1 MNKDEKVIKDFGE
14 EWTKYDYTNL
24 DKEKLFENF
33 QQYFD
38 IFPWDLISPESEGF
52 DMGCGSGRW
61 AQFVAPKVKTLF
73 CIEPSKAIEVAKRN
87 LKEFPNVRYLLEST
101 DTCSLDDA
109 SQDFGYCLGV
119 LHHIPNTESALKDCS
134 RLLKQGAPFLLYLYY
149 NFENKP
155 WWFRGIWKAFDLVRR
170 ITSNLPQIPKKLV
183 CDVIAITIY
192 FPLSRLSFLLEKL
205 GIDVSNIPLSDYRKK
220 PFYQSRNDALDRFGT
235 RLEQRFS
242 KLQITEMLN
251 NAGFDNITISNNTP
265 YWCCVAY
272 KR

>member
-1 MNKDEKVIKDFGE
+1 MNKDEKVIEDFGE

-24 DKEKLFENF
+24 DKENLFENF
-33 QQYFD
+33 QQYFN
-38 IFPWDLISPESEGF
+38 IFPWDQISLESQGF

-61 AQFVAPKVKTLF
+61 AQFVAPRVKTLS
-73 CIEPSKAIEVAKRN
+73 CIEPSKAIEVAKYN
-87 LKEFPNVRYLLEST
+87 LKEFPNVKFFLETT

-119 LHHIPNTESALKDCS
+119 LHHIPNTESALMDCS
-134 RLLKQGAPFLLYLYY
+134 RLLKKGAPFLLYLYY

-155 WWFRGIWKAFDLVRR
+155 WWFRGIWKVFDLVRI
-170 ITSNLPQIPKKLV
+170 ITSNLPKSLKKIV
-183 CDVIAITIY
+183 CDLIAIFIY
-192 FPLSRLSFLLEKL
+192 FPLSRLSFVLEKL
-205 GIDVSNIPLSDYRKK
+205 GMDVSNIPLSDYRKK

-235 RLEQRFS
+235 SLEQRFS

-251 NAGFDNITISNNTP
+251 NADFDDITFSTNTP
-265 YWCCVAY
+265 YWCCIAY

>member
-1 MNKDEKVIKDFGE
+1 MNKNDRVIKEFGE
-14 EWTKYDYTNL
+14 EWTKYDFTNRAE
-24 DKEKLFENF
+24 EKIFESF

-38 IFPWDLISPESEGF
+38 IFPWALISQESEGF

-61 AQFVAPKVKTLF
+61 AQFVAPKVKKLF
-73 CIEPSKAIEVAKRN
+73 CIEPSKAINVAKSN
-87 LKEFPNVRYLLEST
+87 LKEFPNVRYLEET
-101 DTCSLDDA
+101 TETCSLDDA

-155 WWFRGIWKAFDLVRR
+155 WWFRGIWKVSDLFRK
-170 ITSNLPQIPKKLV
+170 IISSLPKTPKNLICEL
-183 CDVIAITIY
+183 IAITIY
-192 FPLSRLSFLLEKL
+192 FPLARLSLLLEKL

-220 PFYQSRNDALDRFGT
+220 PFYISRNDALDRFGT
-235 RLEQRFS
+235 RLEQRYS
-242 KLQITEMLN
+242 KLQVTEMLKN
-251 NAGFDNITISNNTP
+251 TGFENITISLGTP
-265 YWCCVAY
+265 YWCYLAF

>member
-1 MNKDEKVIKDFGE
+1 M
-14 EWTKYDYTNL
+14 
-24 DKEKLFENF
+24 
-33 QQYFD
+33 
-38 IFPWDLISPESEGF
+38 
-52 DMGCGSGRW
+52 
-61 AQFVAPKVKTLF
+61 
-73 CIEPSKAIEVAKRN
+73 
-87 LKEFPNVRYLLEST
+87 
-101 DTCSLDDA
+101 
-109 SQDFGYCLGV
+109 GV
-119 LHHIPNTESALKDCS
+119 LHHIPDTESALKDCS

-155 WWFRGIWKAFDLVRR
+155 WWFRGIWKTSDLVRR
-170 ITSNLPQIPKKLV
+170 IISNLPKTPKKLV

-192 FPLSRLSFLLEKL
+192 FPLIRLSLVLEKL
-205 GIDVSNIPLSDYRKK
+205 GIDVLNIPLSDYRKK

-251 NAGFDNITISNNTP
+251 NAGFDNITISDNTP